1 MRNYEVYRQI
11 RAGQYPDE
19 LTFDQFDMLK
29 WDSTKQFGLEDERD
43 LHKIAKDVATFAQV
57 TGAQIYTQVD
67 GDTDRMYSKGMR
79 FVNRTGMWEVV
90 TMKGLKINNA

>member
-1 MRNYEVYRQI
+1 LRNYEIFRQI
-11 RAGQYPDE
+11 KSGHYPDE

-29 WDSTKQFGLEDERD
+29 WESAKQFGLDDDRD
-43 LHKIAKDVATFAQV
+43 LHKIAEEVASYAQV

-67 GDTDRMYSKGMR
+67 GETDTMYSKGMR
-79 FVNRTGMWEVV
+79 ICNRTGMWEVV